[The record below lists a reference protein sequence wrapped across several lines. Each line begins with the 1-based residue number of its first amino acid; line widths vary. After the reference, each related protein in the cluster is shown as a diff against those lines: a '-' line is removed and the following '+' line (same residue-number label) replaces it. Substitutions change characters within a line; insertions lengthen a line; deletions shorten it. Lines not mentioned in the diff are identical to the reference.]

1 MPCECAEQPLS
12 SSTLKD
18 TGVPTPIEIMMAG
31 SPEDIYLFAY
41 SLQSPETR
49 GGLRAVPSREGG
61 AEPRGHMVTLE
72 LPRAE
77 SESPSRGDMWRPR
90 SCPEPRA
97 GARAMGTHGSPGVAP
112 SWEWEPEPRGHM
124 AASELPS
131 TGRREPLSWLEACAR
146 EPLSWPTSGKAA
158 NPWVGPT
165 PFPAQPF

>member
-61 AEPRGHMVTLE
+61 
-72 LPRAE
+72 
-77 SESPSRGDMWRPR
+77 PSHGDTW
-90 SCPEPRA
+90 
-97 GARAMGTHGSPGVAP
+97 
-112 SWEWEPEPRGHM
+112 
-124 AASELPS
+124 
-131 TGRREPLSWLEACAR
+131 
-146 EPLSWPTSGKAA
+146 
-158 NPWVGPT
+158 
-165 PFPAQPF
+165 